1 MPTTDAPPAPARID
15 PRDPRIVAW
24 RAFLEAHALVARRL
38 DDELRAEH
46 GLSLA
51 EYGAL
56 LVLAEAPDRRLR
68 MNQLADH
75 VILSRSGITR
85 LIDRLVAEGL
95 VTRSPCESDRRGA
108 EAALSPAGLARLRA
122 AAVTHLRG
130 IDAYFLEQLSAD
142 DIASLERILG
152 GIARRAAG
160 GVEATSIACTV
171 GDGAG

>member
-1 MPTTDAPPAPARID
+1 MPTTDAPQAPARID
-15 PRDPRIVAW
+15 SRDPRIAAW
-24 RAFLEAHALVARRL
+24 RAFLETHALVSRRL

-95 VTRSPCESDRRGA
+95 VTRTPCESDRRGA
-108 EAALSPAGLARLRA
+108 EASLSPAGLLRLRA

-130 IDAYFLEQLSAD
+130 IDAYFLEQLSGD

-152 GIARRAAG
+152 GVARRAAG
-160 GVEATSIACTV
+160 GSEAMPAACAV
-171 GDGAG
+171 GDAAG